1 MPDDQPETPYLELLV
16 RGAPAEAYERP
27 VLRARADKAP
37 ADRLAALERAKLLA
51 LRVRGELEGRRRRE
65 AELSALF
72 ETAHDLA
79 GLRDLD
85 AVLQAIV
92 QRARSLLGTEV
103 AYLTLNDPTAG
114 DTYMRVTDGSVSARF
129 QQLRLGMGEGLGGL
143 VAQTA
148 RPYVTESYFHDPRF
162 QHTGTIDA
170 GVRDEGLVAIL
181 GVPLLLGSG
190 VIGVLFAA
198 DRRARVFEREQIA
211 LLGSFAAHAAVAI
224 DTAHLLAETRTALT
238 ELEAANEIIRDRS
251 GVIERASDVH
261 DRLTELV
268 LRGGGVHDVADAVA
282 EVLSGSVEFVEADE
296 APAAAVDRSRADGR
310 AVRDG
315 EQDWVAAVSAGG
327 ELLGALILR
336 GHPRLDPVD
345 QRTLERAAMV
355 TSLLQL
361 ARRSAGE
368 AEQRVRGELLDDLLD
383 APDREPRLLRE
394 RAARLRAD
402 LDAPHVV
409 LAASIDAPGTGTP
422 AAGPGGPSAGGFGG
436 TPTGGFDGAFRC
448 GPGGAPGGGSGG
460 TAGGGSGGMP
470 RSGFGGA
477 SRSGP
482 GGAPGGGSGSTPR
495 SGSNDAPRSG
505 PGGTHG
511 SGSGGRP
518 GGGSGGAPVG
528 GSGGMPRSGFG
539 GASRSGLGGTPG
551 GGPGGTPGGGPGGAP
566 GDGPG
571 GTPGSGSGGAP
582 VGGSGGMPRS
592 GSNDASRSGPGG
604 APVGGSGGMPTG
616 GPGGASRS
624 GSGGAAGSGAGG
636 AHAEDAAGR
645 RRLWSAASHLAAT
658 RHGLAATRDGGTVL
672 LLPLAEGD
680 TADALARRTARQL
693 GTAVHAPVTV
703 GASAPVAA
711 PAGRPGEVAAGY
723 AEARRCLAALR
734 ALGRAGQG
742 AAVEDFGF
750 LGLLLAGTRD
760 GAPDGTGVQDFVTRT
775 LGPVLDYDERRGT
788 ELIRTLDAYF
798 AGGMSP
804 ARTKDALHVHVNT
817 VAQRLERV
825 GRLLGPDWQ
834 SPARSLEIQ
843 LALRLHRLASA
854 LGY

>member
-1 MPDDQPETPYLELLV
+1 MPVTMPDDRPEAPYLELLV

-65 AELSALF
+65 AELSALY

-162 QHTGTIDA
+162 QHTHTIDA

-198 DRRARVFEREQIA
+198 DRRARVFEREQTA

-224 DTAHLLAETRTALT
+224 DTAHLLAETRTALA

-251 GVIERASDVH
+251 RVIERASEVH

-282 EVLSGSVEFVEADE
+282 EVLSGSVEFLEVDE
-296 APAAAVDRSRADGR
+296 APAAAVDRSRADGH

-315 EQDWVAAVSAGG
+315 EEDWVAAVSAGG
-327 ELLGALILR
+327 ELLGALVLR
-336 GHPRLDPVD
+336 GHPRLDPMD

-383 APDREPRLLRE
+383 TPDREPRLLRE

-402 LDAPHVV
+402 LDTPHVV
-409 LAASIDAPGTGTP
+409 LAAGIEAPDTGTP
-422 AAGPGGPSAGGFGG
+422 AAGPGAAHGS
-436 TPTGGFDGAFRC
+436 
-448 GPGGAPGGGSGG
+448 GPGAAHG
-460 TAGGGSGGMP
+460 
-470 RSGFGGA
+470 
-477 SRSGP
+477 SGP
-482 GGAPGGGSGSTPR
+482 GGAHG
-495 SGSNDAPRSG
+495 SG
-505 PGGTHG
+505 PGGAHG
-511 SGSGGRP
+511 SGPGGISGSRSGGAY
-518 GGGSGGAPVG
+518 GGGSGGAP
-528 GSGGMPRSGFG
+528 
-539 GASRSGLGGTPG
+539 
-551 GGPGGTPGGGPGGAP
+551 
-566 GDGPG
+566 
-571 GTPGSGSGGAP
+571 
-582 VGGSGGMPRS
+582 
-592 GSNDASRSGPGG
+592 
-604 APVGGSGGMPTG
+604 
-616 GPGGASRS
+616 
-624 GSGGAAGSGAGG
+624 
-636 AHAEDAAGR
+636 AEDAEGR
-645 RRLWSAASHLAAT
+645 RRLWSAASHLAVT

-672 LLPLAEGD
+672 LLPLADGD

-693 GTAVHAPVTV
+693 GTAVHAAVTV
-703 GASAPVAA
+703 GASAPVPA
-711 PAGRPGEVAAGY
+711 PAARPGEVAAGY

-734 ALGRAGQG
+734 VLGRAGEG
-742 AAVEDFGF
+742 AAAEDFGF
-750 LGLLLAGTRD
+750 LGLLLAGTRE

-775 LGPVLDYDERRGT
+775 VGAVIDYDERRGT

-854 LGY
+854 VGY

>member
-1 MPDDQPETPYLELLV
+1 MDGPLNPPDDPPETPYLELLA

-27 VLRARADKAP
+27 GLLARAGKAP
-37 ADRLAALERAKLLA
+37 AERLAALERAKLLA

-148 RPYVTESYFHDPRF
+148 RPYVTDSYFDDPRF
-162 QHTGTIDA
+162 QHTRTIDA

-181 GVPLLLGSG
+181 GVPLLLGSN

-198 DRRARVFEREQIA
+198 DRRVRVFEREQIA
-211 LLGSFAAHAAVAI
+211 LLASFAAHAAVAI
-224 DTAHLLAETRTALT
+224 DTAHLLAETRTALA
-238 ELEAANEIIRDRS
+238 ELEDANEIIRDRS
-251 GVIERASDVH
+251 GVIERASEVH
-261 DRLTELV
+261 DRLAELV
-268 LRGGGVHDVADAVA
+268 LRGGGVHDVAAAVA
-282 EVLSGSVEFVEADE
+282 EVLSGSVEFLEADQ
-296 APAAAVDRSRADGR
+296 APPDALDRSRADGH
-310 AVRDG
+310 AVRRG
-315 EQDWVAAVSAGG
+315 EDWIAAVSAGG
-327 ELLGALILR
+327 ELLGALVLH

-409 LAASIDAPGTGTP
+409 LAASIDAPR
-422 AAGPGGPSAGGFGG
+422 AEL
-436 TPTGGFDGAFRC
+436 
-448 GPGGAPGGGSGG
+448 APG
-460 TAGGGSGGMP
+460 T
-470 RSGFGGA
+470 
-477 SRSGP
+477 
-482 GGAPGGGSGSTPR
+482 
-495 SGSNDAPRSG
+495 
-505 PGGTHG
+505 
-511 SGSGGRP
+511 
-518 GGGSGGAPVG
+518 
-528 GSGGMPRSGFG
+528 
-539 GASRSGLGGTPG
+539 
-551 GGPGGTPGGGPGGAP
+551 
-566 GDGPG
+566 
-571 GTPGSGSGGAP
+571 
-582 VGGSGGMPRS
+582 
-592 GSNDASRSGPGG
+592 
-604 APVGGSGGMPTG
+604 
-616 GPGGASRS
+616 
-624 GSGGAAGSGAGG
+624 
-636 AHAEDAAGR
+636 AEDAADR
-645 RRLWSAASHLAAT
+645 QRLWSAASHLAAT
-658 RHGLAATRDGGTVL
+658 RQGLAAARDGGTVL
-672 LLPLAEGD
+672 LLPLADGD
-680 TADALARRTARQL
+680 SADALARRTARQL
-693 GTAVHAPVTV
+693 ATAVHAPVTV

-711 PAGRPGEVAAGY
+711 PAARPAEVAASY

-734 ALGRAGQG
+734 VLGRSGEG
-742 AAVEDFGF
+742 AAAEDFGF

-760 GAPDGTGVQDFVTRT
+760 GAPDGTRVRDFVTRT
-775 LGPVLDYDERRGT
+775 IGAVVEYDARRGT
-788 ELIRTLDAYF
+788 GLVRTLDAYF
-798 AGGMSP
+798 ASGMSP

-825 GRLLGPDWQ
+825 GRLLGEDWQ
-834 SPARSLEIQ
+834 APARSLEIQ
-843 LALRLHRLASA
+843 LALRLHRLTAGA
-854 LGY
+854 AKG